1 MSAKEPKFIVDFMLG
16 RLCKWLRLLGYDAV
30 YFNQSDH
37 TMLVYNSLKDMRIIL
52 TRNNKLSD
60 KRGYKIILIN
70 SDKVDEQIKQVIE
83 ECRLKIDKDKMF
95 TRCSLCN
102 TLLKEVSKEQVKGA
116 VPEYVWET
124 QEKFYFCENC
134 NKIYWPGTHIALMEE
149 KIKNIVNLA

>member
-1 MSAKEPKFIVDFMLG
+1 V
-16 RLCKWLRLLGYDAV
+16 
-30 YFNQSDH
+30 
-37 TMLVYNSLKDMRIIL
+37 
-52 TRNNKLSD
+52 
-60 KRGYKIILIN
+60 IN
-70 SDKVDEQIKQVIE
+70 SDKIDEQIKQVIE

-134 NKIYWPGTHIALMEE
+134 NKFYWPGTHITLMEE
-149 KIKNIVNLA
+149 KIKNIINLA